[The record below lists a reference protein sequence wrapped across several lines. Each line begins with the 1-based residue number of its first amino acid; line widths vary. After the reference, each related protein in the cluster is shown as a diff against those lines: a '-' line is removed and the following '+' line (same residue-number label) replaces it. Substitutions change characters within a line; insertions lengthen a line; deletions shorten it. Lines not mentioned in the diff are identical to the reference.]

1 MSDVLG
7 KAVNQVLRNE
17 LAMRIRQWLQRNK
30 HMMPRN
36 MASRY
41 AMEIGDEDGEMWK
54 IRIKVWRTA
63 DEYKYLLKEEKMKN
77 KIEGET
83 E

>member
-1 MSDVLG
+1 MSDVLE

-17 LAMRIRQWLQRNK
+17 LAMRIRQWLQSNK
-30 HMMPRN
+30 HMMPRG
-36 MASRY
+36 MVSRY

-54 IRIKVWRTA
+54 IQIKVWRTA